1 MEENMKSIKSALIVY
16 FSIIILVSSLA
27 LGYISLTN
35 SRKSLTKVSEQSLLS
50 LAGESAKLTASRLE
64 TQIRTL
70 QMLAIDEEIQSMNW
84 TIQQDILKE
93 RVKETDFM
101 DIAVV
106 DLNGNASYS
115 DGTTSELADREYV
128 QKALAGDANISDVLI
143 SKVTGEPVIMIA
155 APINKDGKVVGA
167 LIGRRDGNSI
177 SEIVDDTGYGENGY
191 GYIVN
196 GKGTVIAH
204 PDREK
209 VLTQFNP
216 IEAVKTNN
224 KLTSV
229 ADIIQHI
236 ITEKEGVRTYS
247 FEGKDLYAGYKAIE
261 GTDWIFVIT
270 ANSKEVLAA
279 IPELQT
285 LIFIAA
291 VTILLI
297 SIVLVYIIGNSIS
310 KPIIKTVKLSE
321 KISNLDITENVDPK
335 YLKKK
340 DEIGKLSK
348 ALQDISE
355 NLRSIIG
362 DISYS
367 SEQLAAASEEL
378 TATSQQSATASEEV
392 ATTVAEIAIGASDQA
407 RHTEDGSVKANALG
421 VAIEN
426 DQKYLEGLND
436 ASAKVVE
443 VLKKGLKEIEY
454 LSNKTEENNHASREI
469 REVILKT
476 HESSNKIG
484 QASSVISSIAEE
496 TNLLALNAAI
506 EAARAGEAGRGFA
519 VVADEIRKLAEQ
531 SANSTK
537 EIDHMVN
544 ELQNNSTTAVKT
556 IEEMLVVIKEQTD
569 SVVNSKNSYLSIATA
584 MEEAEKAVEELNHSG
599 QEMETMKNQILD
611 TMQNLSAIAEE
622 NSASTQQVTAS
633 LEEQSASVE
642 EIANSSEGLA
652 GLAQDLQAIIKRFK
666 I

>member
-1 MEENMKSIKSALIVY
+1 MKSIKSTLIVY
-16 FSIIILVSSLA
+16 FSVIILVAA
-27 LGYISLTN
+27 LSIGFISIWN
-35 SRKSLTKVSEQSLLS
+35 SANSLTKVSEQSLSS
-50 LAGESAKLTASRLE
+50 LAEEGAKLTASRLE

-70 QMLAIDEEIQSMNW
+70 QMLAVDEEIQSMNW
-84 TIQQDILKE
+84 SIQQGILKE

-115 DGTTSELADREYV
+115 DGSTSELADREYV
-128 QKALAGDANISDVLI
+128 QKALKGEANISDVLI

-155 APINKDGKVVGA
+155 APISKDGKVIGV

-177 SEIVDDTGYGENGY
+177 SEIVDDTGFGKDGY

-216 IEAVKTNN
+216 IEAAKSNN
-224 KLTSV
+224 SLNSV
-229 ADIIQHI
+229 ANIIQHV

-261 GTDWIFVIT
+261 GTDWIFIIT
-270 ANSKEVLAA
+270 ADSKEVLEA
-279 IPELQT
+279 IPKLQT
-285 LIFIAA
+285 IIII
-291 VTILLI
+291 VVIIILFI
-297 SIVLVYIIGNSIS
+297 SIVFVYFIGSSIT

-321 KISNLDITENVDPK
+321 KISSLDLTENIDPK

-355 NLRSIIG
+355 SLRSIIG

-392 ATTVAEIAIGASDQA
+392 AITVAEIARGASDQA
-407 RHTEDGSVKANALG
+407 KHTEDGSKKADTLG
-421 VAIEN
+421 TTIEK
-426 DQKYLEGLND
+426 DQKYLLRLND
-436 ASAKVVE
+436 ASSKVVE
-443 VLKKGLKEIEY
+443 VLNKGLDEIEY
-454 LSNKTEENNHASREI
+454 LSKKTEENNHASTEI
-469 REVILKT
+469 KEVILKT

-484 QASSVISSIAEE
+484 QASNVISSIAEE

-506 EAARAGEAGRGFA
+506 EAARAGEAGKGFA

-531 SANSTK
+531 SANSTR
-537 EIDHMVN
+537 EIDNMVN
-544 ELQNNSTTAVKT
+544 ELQNNSNAAVKT

-569 SVVNSKNSYLSIATA
+569 SVSNSKNSYLEIAKA
-584 MEEAEKAVEELNHSG
+584 MNKAEKAVEELNVSG
-599 QEMETMKNQILD
+599 DEMEVMKNEILD

-652 GLAQDLQAIIKRFK
+652 NLAQDLQAIIKRFK
-666 I
+666 L

>member
-1 MEENMKSIKSALIVY
+1 MKSIKSALIVY

>member
-1 MEENMKSIKSALIVY
+1 MKSIKSALIVY

-50 LAGESAKLTASRLE
+50 LAEESAKLTASRLE

-128 QKALAGDANISDVLI
+128 QKALAGEANISDVLI

-155 APINKDGKVVGA
+155 APINKDGKVIGA

-285 LIFIAA
+285 LIFFAA

-348 ALQDISE
+348 ALQDISQ